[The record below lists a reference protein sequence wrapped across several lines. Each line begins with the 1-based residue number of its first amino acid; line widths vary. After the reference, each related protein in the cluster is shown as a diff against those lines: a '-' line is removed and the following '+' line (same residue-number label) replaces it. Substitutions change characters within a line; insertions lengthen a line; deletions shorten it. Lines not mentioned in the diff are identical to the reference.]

1 MNDLVIETEHL
12 TKQYGAHK
20 SVADVSLHVRR
31 GRIYGL
37 LGRNGAGKTTTMK
50 LLLGLARADSRE
62 RAPVGNAACGQR
74 ARAAAPHRQPY

>member
-37 LGRNGAGKTTTMK
+37 LGRNG
-50 LLLGLARADSRE
+50 RAK
-62 RAPVGNAACGQR
+62 PQR
-74 ARAAAPHRQPY
+74 